1 MPKHEYRGILVA
13 VEGIDGAGKTTQ
25 VKMLAEALQAA
36 GVEVVTSKE
45 PTDGVWGRKIR
56 QSATTGRM
64 PVEEELEAFVH
75 DRTEHVETLI
85 GPALEAGK
93 TVILDRYYLS
103 SVAYQGS
110 RGQSPAA
117 IRELM
122 ESRFP
127 IPDLAVLI
135 EIDTDQSHVRIS
147 EYRNETPNEFEQ
159 REALARALAIFR
171 ETKWENEVRIDGGQA
186 AAAVH
191 RQIVE
196 AYVAGPAKARL
207 CAKAEGCGDTANCS
221 YRQAGTCAWA
231 GLRERLLG

>member
-25 VKMLAEALQAA
+25 VQMLAEVLRAA
-36 GVEVVTSKE
+36 GIEVVTSKE
-45 PTDGVWGRKIR
+45 PTDGEWGRKIR

-64 PVEEELEAFVH
+64 PVEEELQAFVH
-75 DRTEHVETLI
+75 DRTEHVATLI

-110 RGQSPAA
+110 RGQSPEA

-135 EIDTDQSHVRIS
+135 DIGTPESHVRIS
-147 EYRNETPNEFEQ
+147 QYRNEVPNEFEQ
-159 REALARALAIFR
+159 QEALARALAIFR
-171 ETKWENEVRIDGGQA
+171 ETDWENAVRIDGSAGVGD
-186 AAAVH
+186 VH
-191 RQIVE
+191 RQIVA
-196 AYVAGPAKARL
+196 AYVNGPAKARL
-207 CAKAEGCGDTANCS
+207 CAKPEGCGDVESCEF
-221 YRQAGTCAWA
+221 RQAGTCEWA
-231 GLRERLLG
+231 RLRERLLG